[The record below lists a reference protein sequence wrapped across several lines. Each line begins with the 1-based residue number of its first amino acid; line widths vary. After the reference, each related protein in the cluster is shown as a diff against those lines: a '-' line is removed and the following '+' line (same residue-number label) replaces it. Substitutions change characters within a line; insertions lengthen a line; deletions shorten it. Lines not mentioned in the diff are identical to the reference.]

1 MMKSALAF
9 LNNLNPDFVKLLKG
23 SGLVM
28 GFKVLGAIAGF
39 AITYV
44 VTKNFGEDG
53 YGVFELCLTLLTIL
67 SLFSRAGI
75 DSALVRFIPEFR
87 DKKDQHSLNKVYALT
102 MMIALPVS
110 VVFSVGLYLFAD
122 QVAVYF
128 GSENLATS
136 FRYVSIVIP
145 FSTWLGLNSE
155 AFRGMTNMIAY
166 SFYQRGTV
174 LVIAIGAIY
183 YLISQDFAAENTPF
197 VAFGIGVISL
207 SIMAGIAA
215 PLKLKNLTS
224 AKPSDEHHVDKKEEK
239 AHKVFKIS
247 SLSVVAFPMLLSTT
261 MFIIMNWTDTIMIG
275 IYLEE
280 SEVGVYRLAFKVAA
294 LVTFAQFAV
303 SSIAAPMFSSYKTNN
318 DMQGMKKITRNIGFL
333 NIIISTP
340 IFLVIIIFPNF
351 ILGIFGEG
359 YSNGGSLPLTI
370 LATGSI
376 INAICG
382 PVMYLLNM
390 TGREEDVR
398 NILIVS
404 SIANFVLNLIFIPRF
419 GLLGAACATALST
432 ILWNVLGVIKI
443 KQVYGFLSIPNPFEK
458 IS

>member
-1 MMKSALAF
+1 MIKTAIAF

-44 VTKNFGEDG
+44 ITKNFGADG

-75 DSALVRFIPEFR
+75 DSALVRFIPEFKDKR
-87 DKKDQHSLNKVYALT
+87 DEDSLKKVYALT
-102 MMIALPVS
+102 MLIAIPVS
-110 VVFSVGLYLFAD
+110 VMFSVLLYFFAE
-122 QVAVYF
+122 QVAFYF
-128 GSENLATS
+128 GSEDLATS
-136 FRYVSIVIP
+136 FRYVALVIP
-145 FSTWLGLNSE
+145 FSTWMGLNSE
-155 AFRGMTNMIAY
+155 AFRGMKNMIAY

-174 LVIAIGAIY
+174 LVLAIAAIY
-183 YLISQDFAAENTPF
+183 YLIASDFAPDNTPF

-207 SIMAGIAA
+207 SVIAGIAA
-215 PLKLKNLTS
+215 PLKIRSLISANTQKTHPRIPFNLS
-224 AKPSDEHHVDKKEEK
+224 A
-239 AHKVFKIS
+239 
-247 SLSVVAFPMLLSTT
+247 LSVVAFPMLLSTT

-294 LVTFAQFAV
+294 LITFAQFAV
-303 SSIAAPMFSSYKTNN
+303 SSIAAPMFSSYKAKN
-318 DMQGMKKITRNIGFL
+318 DILGMRKITRNIGFL
-333 NIIISTP
+333 NILISTP
-340 IFLVIIIFPNF
+340 IFLVIVIFPDI

-359 YSNGGSLPLTI
+359 YSEGGSLPLTI
-370 LATGSI
+370 LAVGAI
-376 INAICG
+376 INAVCG

-398 NILIVS
+398 NILLVS
-404 SIANFVLNLIFIPRF
+404 SIANLILNLIFIPRF

-432 ILWNVLGVIKI
+432 ILWNILGVIKI
-443 KQVYGFLSIPNPFEK
+443 KQVYGFLSVPNPFEK
-458 IS
+458 TS